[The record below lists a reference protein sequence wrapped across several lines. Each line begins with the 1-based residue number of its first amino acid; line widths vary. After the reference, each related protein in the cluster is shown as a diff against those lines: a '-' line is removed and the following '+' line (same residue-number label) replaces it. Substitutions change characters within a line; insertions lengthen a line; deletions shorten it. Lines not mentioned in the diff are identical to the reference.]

1 MGPNQAPTSPGDWGP
16 DRGGFVAEA
25 LNLHRIDLDSL
36 ERETHLVSY
45 ACRYLSDP
53 LRTRFLEEVERFR
66 ATRSTVRTALSIWQP
81 HNGS

>member
-36 ERETHLVSY
+36 KGRLT
-45 ACRYLSDP
+45 LSP
-53 LRTRFLEEVERFR
+53 MPA
-66 ATRSTVRTALSIWQP
+66 ATYQIR
-81 HNGS
+81 